1 MAEWHMAPVRWL
13 LGSVKFEVA
22 GEAPWRF
29 FTRAAKLGYSLWG
42 IAPKAKGAVKAYARL
57 RALPELQK
65 LAAECDCTLQVEEKI
80 GLQVALERLWAR
92 KGLVVGLVLAV
103 LLYGQLGS
111 RVWNITVHGCEAY
124 TPEEVLAAAR
134 ACGVYCGAKKSS
146 FDPRMAADSMML
158 HLPGLSWLSLNTRDC
173 FVEIELREAVPK
185 PEREEKEGFSIVSA
199 ARAGQVVSCRA
210 MAGKLLVQP
219 GQVVEEGQ
227 MLVTGLQE
235 TAAGEPL
242 FVNARAVI
250 LARTWRVWEETLPVT
265 VEETVATGEE
275 KTRRSLQLFTLQLPL
290 DFAASPL
297 APGEITRTAEPL
309 TLLGVELPVAL
320 HTEHWRGT
328 QVVFREC
335 TEEEL
340 YAAAEETLLAKAAQ
354 ALGDEGTIEERK
366 IELSIRG
373 NICTARLICTCV
385 EDIAVEVPIVITG
398 E

>member
-1 MAEWHMAPVRWL
+1 MAPVRWL
-13 LGSVKFEVA
+13 LGSVRFEIA

-42 IAPKAKGAVKAYARL
+42 MSPRPGGTVRAFARL

-65 LAAECDCTLQVEEKI
+65 LSADCGCTLHVEEKT
-80 GLQVALERLWAR
+80 GLQVTALRLWGR

-103 LLYGQLGS
+103 LLYGQLTG

-124 TPEEVLAAAR
+124 TAEEVLAAAR
-134 ACGVYCGAKKSS
+134 ACGVYSGAPTRS
-146 FDPRMAADSMML
+146 FDSRRAADAMML
-158 HLPGLSWLSLNTRDC
+158 RLPGISWISLNTRGC

-185 PEREEKEGFSIVSA
+185 PEREETEGLSVVYA
-199 ARAGQVVSCRA
+199 ARTGQVVSCRA

-235 TAAGEPL
+235 TAVGEPL

-250 LARTWRVWEETLPVT
+250 LARTRRVWEEKLPVT
-265 VEETVATGEE
+265 VEETVFTGEE
-275 KTRRSLQLFTLQLPL
+275 KTRRSLQLFTLHLPV
-290 DFAASPL
+290 DFAAAPL
-297 APGEITRTAEPL
+297 DPGEVARTAEPL
-309 TLLGVELPVAL
+309 TLLGVELPAAL

-328 QVVFREC
+328 RVVFRER

-340 YAAAEETLLAKAAQ
+340 YAAAEETLLARAAQ
-354 ALGDEGTIEERK
+354 ALGEEGTIEEKK
-366 IELSIRG
+366 IELSIRDG
-373 NICTARLICTCV
+373 ICTARLVCTCV